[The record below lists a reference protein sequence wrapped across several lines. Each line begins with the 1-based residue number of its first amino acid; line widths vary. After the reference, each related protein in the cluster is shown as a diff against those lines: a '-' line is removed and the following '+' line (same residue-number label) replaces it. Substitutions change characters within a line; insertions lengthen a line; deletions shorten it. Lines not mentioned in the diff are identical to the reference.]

1 VAHQLCVR
9 YREIFGS
16 LIKVMISELN
26 SLSDEKES
34 EILNSVEN
42 ITTLQNSVLRKQSEA
57 SNLQERV
64 ELLKEEI
71 ESNHRMIRQQ
81 HIYIVEIVKKE
92 NSKLLYALRKRCVA
106 IDRVYG
112 EDTHTPIDDSGL
124 TIS

>member
-1 VAHQLCVR
+1 M
-9 YREIFGS
+9 
-16 LIKVMISELN
+16 IKSMISELD

-34 EILNSVEN
+34 EILNSVQN
-42 ITTLQNSVLRKQSEA
+42 IITLQNSVLRKQSEV

-81 HIYIVEIVKKE
+81 HSYIVEIVKKE
-92 NSKLLYALRKRCVA
+92 SSKLLYALRKRGVA

>member
-1 VAHQLCVR
+1 
-9 YREIFGS
+9 
-16 LIKVMISELN
+16 MISELD

-42 ITTLQNSVLRKQSEA
+42 IITLQNSVLQKQNEV

-64 ELLKEEI
+64 

-81 HIYIVEIVKKE
+81 HSYIVEIVKKE

-112 EDTHTPIDDSGL
+112 EDIHLLMTVD
-124 TIS
+124 

>member
-16 LIKVMISELN
+16 LIKSMISELD

-81 HIYIVEIVKKE
+81 HSYIVEIVKKE

-112 EDTHTPIDDSGL
+112 EDIHLLMTVD
-124 TIS
+124 

>member
-1 VAHQLCVR
+1 M
-9 YREIFGS
+9 
-16 LIKVMISELN
+16 IKSMISELD

-34 EILNSVEN
+34 EILNSVQN
-42 ITTLQNSVLRKQSEA
+42 IITLQNSVLRKQSEV

-92 NSKLLYALRKRCVA
+92 NSKLLYALRKRGVG